1 MGINVSL
8 REENVNGEGSLF
20 RIENLTPFP
29 IWLEQDGILANPTSK
44 VHQASQRIWEDDSPL
59 IDGDLVG
66 PNAKMTFALDIP
78 YRQGKYASRKEATL
92 SELLQV
98 RVALAP
104 LSSRAG
110 VEMVK
115 VIGLTIVGET
125 VRMNP
130 SRLPLDL
137 TQESWQRIRPMRVL
151 GVVASDGPTRVLRF
165 RYGLRKHVS
174 TTACCNFFSL
184 FFSGSLMA
192 YTQEEIG
199 LSSSFGESPYIS
211 NQSQHADRIVSS
223 DNHDYTSDINQAAS
237 NAIELSKSESIPNEI
252 DAKRKALFTKPSA
265 SFEENSLGYYMD
277 TIFSVRAEFTG
288 FIFSLIDSAPS
299 EIAVASCRNVNA
311 LTRWNALR
319 TTDASVLVS
328 VGWLQI
334 DNHVPSAPFKV
345 AVRPDTSRNKTV
357 PGYLNE
363 GDALTGPSPVLVI
376 ALAFAPRHKSKIMVM
391 RSATIAPQELVIAV
405 DLAFLVRLQRF
416 FYGLQEHFS
425 KKTPSDPHRSMQSE
439 VGSLSGDIKK
449 QIPFPDFESAE
460 KQLKIIASFREN
472 QKLYFQGLTIL
483 PTNIKLSVAPA
494 RALTPEQAS
503 LEGKE
508 TAAIH
513 QAVRKGDVL
522 VGNGSGPLGV
532 RVGRKNKTPLAVVRG
547 VFKSIVVD
555 AILRLDGASL
565 NFPGVFL
572 RNHIAT
578 GSQLSTLLMAHY
590 LSSLKS
596 NVPAL
601 LGSLSAIGNPLGL
614 IRGIGDGMAD
624 FVTEP
629 VKGLKRSLK
638 ELDPGYAVDGVARG
652 TESLARHTVGGLA
665 DSASLLLE
673 TFSKYMAVVTL
684 DRKYAQKRD
693 MRRSLRNRSESR
705 VTLAGGVESGFSKLI
720 QGFREGVTGVVRAP
734 IRGAEKR
741 GFEGFAKGLGKGLL
755 GLLVKPIVGITD
767 AATDVM
773 IGVKSTVE
781 YKEEQQQSLALLK
794 NQLRPRRPMYGR
806 DKVLRP
812 YRLEDAAAAT
822 LMLRTRCAGENY
834 LSHMDMND
842 RVALLSVKRL
852 VILGSRGEE
861 QLALKYNHVAR
872 LEMRRIKE
880 EDGSD
885 GWAIVVILNTPR
897 RNGSEVEVITC
908 HSEQEALDLCSQIQ
922 RGVELE
928 SSDAMV
934 QT

>member
-1 MGINVSL
+1 M
-8 REENVNGEGSLF
+8 
-20 RIENLTPFP
+20 
-29 IWLEQDGILANPTSK
+29 
-44 VHQASQRIWEDDSPL
+44 
-59 IDGDLVG
+59 
-66 PNAKMTFALDIP
+66 
-78 YRQGKYASRKEATL
+78 
-92 SELLQV
+92 LL
-98 RVALAP
+98 
-104 LSSRAG
+104 
-110 VEMVK
+110 
-115 VIGLTIVGET
+115 
-125 VRMNP
+125 
-130 SRLPLDL
+130 
-137 TQESWQRIRPMRVL
+137 
-151 GVVASDGPTRVLRF
+151 
-165 RYGLRKHVS
+165 
-174 TTACCNFFSL
+174 
-184 FFSGSLMA
+184 
-192 YTQEEIG
+192 
-199 LSSSFGESPYIS
+199 
-211 NQSQHADRIVSS
+211 
-223 DNHDYTSDINQAAS
+223 
-237 NAIELSKSESIPNEI
+237 
-252 DAKRKALFTKPSA
+252 
-265 SFEENSLGYYMD
+265 
-277 TIFSVRAEFTG
+277 
-288 FIFSLIDSAPS
+288 
-299 EIAVASCRNVNA
+299 
-311 LTRWNALR
+311 
-319 TTDASVLVS
+319 
-328 VGWLQI
+328 
-334 DNHVPSAPFKV
+334 APFKV
-345 AVRPDTSRNKTV
+345 AVRPDTSANISKD
-357 PGYLNE
+357 PAYLNE
-363 GDALTGPSPVLVI
+363 GNTSAAASPLLVV
-376 ALAFAPRHKSKIMVM
+376 ALAFAPKHKSKIMVL
-391 RSATIAPQELVIAV
+391 RSATVAPRDLVIAV

-416 FYGLQEHFS
+416 FYGLQEHLS
-425 KKTPSDPHRSMQSE
+425 KKPASD
-439 VGSLSGDIKK
+439 SLQGTRTGLGAVHVDEKR

-460 KQLKIIASFREN
+460 KQLEQIAAFSEN
-472 QKLYFQGLTIL
+472 RKLYFQGLTIL

-494 RALTPEQAS
+494 RALTPEQAG

-522 VGNGSGPLGV
+522 VGSNSGPLGV
-532 RVGRKNKTPLAVVRG
+532 RVGKKNKTPLAVVRG

-555 AILRLDGASL
+555 AILRMDGASL
-565 NFPGVFL
+565 NFPGVSL

-578 GSQLSTLLMAHY
+578 GSQLTTLLSAHY

-614 IRGIGDGMAD
+614 IRGIGDGVVD
-624 FVTEP
+624 FVNEP

-684 DRKYAQKRD
+684 DRRYAQKRD
-693 MRRSLRNRSESR
+693 TRRSLRNRSESR

-852 VILGSRGEE
+852 VVLGSRGEE
-861 QLALKYNHVAR
+861 QLALKYKHIKR
-872 LEMRRIKE
+872 LEARPIAH
-880 EDGSD
+880 EDGTD

-897 RNGSEVEVITC
+897 RNGSEVEVISC

-922 RGVELE
+922 RGVDLE

-934 QT
+934 PT